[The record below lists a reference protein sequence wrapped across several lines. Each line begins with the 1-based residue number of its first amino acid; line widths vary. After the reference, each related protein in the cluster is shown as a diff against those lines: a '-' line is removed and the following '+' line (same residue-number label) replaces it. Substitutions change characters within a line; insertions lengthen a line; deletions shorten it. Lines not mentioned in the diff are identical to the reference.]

1 MSAARLWAL
10 GDYERVAAT
19 LQPAAREVVRAAG
32 IAPGQRVLDIAAGT
46 GNVAIEAAA
55 RGASVTASDITP
67 ELVAIGRERSQLA
80 GLAIEWEVADV
91 TALPQADAGVDV
103 VTSAFGAMFAT
114 PVEAVIAELAR
125 VLRPRG
131 VLAMANW
138 VPEGPVSELFGLLG
152 SYGPPPPA
160 GVPAPTDWGRAEVIG
175 DRLAGAFEPVTVVRR
190 PLATEFRDP
199 AESWRFHAEAAPP
212 VVALLQNLDP
222 ARQAELAER
231 WIALAGDVLP
241 RSADGA
247 GVLFTA
253 EYALVTA
260 RRR

>member
-1 MSAARLWAL
+1 MSTAALWAQ
-10 GDYERVAAT
+10 GDYGRVAAT
-19 LQPAAREVVRAAG
+19 LRPAAQVLVRAAG
-32 IAPGQRVLDIAAGT
+32 IAAGQHVLDVAAGT
-46 GNVAIEAAA
+46 GNVAMAAAA
-55 RGASVTASDITP
+55 RGARVTASDITP
-67 ELVAIGRERSQLA
+67 ELVALGRERSQRE

-114 PVEAVIAELAR
+114 PVEAVTAELAR
-125 VLRPRG
+125 VLRPGG

-138 VPEGPVSELFGLLG
+138 VPEGPVSELFALMS
-152 SYGPPPPA
+152 SYGPPPPP
-160 GVPAPTDWGRAEVIG
+160 GMPAPTDWGREEVVA
-175 DRLAGAFEPVTVVRR
+175 DRLAGAFDRVTVVRH
-190 PLATEFRDP
+190 PLATEFRDA

-212 VVALLQNLDP
+212 VVALLQTLDA
-222 ARQAELAER
+222 ARRAELAER

-241 RSADGA
+241 RSED

-253 EYALVTA
+253 EYAIVTA